1 MEDGEVRL
9 QLTVTGVEGEIAKS
23 LKLNVAI
30 AEWDNVPLM
39 PVTVTVNVPA
49 VLELQD
55 SVAVPELARLV
66 GATAQV
72 SPAGALVVS
81 ATVPVNPFTAVT
93 VTVEAAL
100 VVPSAGAAAGA
111 EALIVKS
118 VTWKVT
124 GPVEWFSVPE
134 TPVTVTV

>member
-30 AEWDNVPLM
+30 AEWDSVPLM

-55 SVAVPELARLV
+55 SVAVPELVRLV
-66 GATAQV
+66 GATEQV
-72 SPAGALVVS
+72 GPTGALVVS
-81 ATVPVNPFTAVT
+81 ATVPVKPLTAVT
-93 VTVEAAL
+93 VTVEDAL